1 MKKFLIWTQYYVPE
15 IGATAIRLHSVAR
28 ELVRQGYHV
37 CVVTGMPNYPKG
49 QIYPAYRGK
58 FYCCEQIDGVRV
70 HRCWFHPAREVGLG
84 RIFSYLYFIV
94 STFPVFILLARKVDL
109 IIAEVPPPTVSFG
122 ARIALPFSGAKLI
135 VNVSDLWP
143 DWLLSS
149 GLLKPGMVSRLL
161 KLINSFTFSKAD
173 FVNGVTQGIINDIK
187 QNYGIPEDKL
197 LFLPN
202 GVDTTLFSY
211 QGPSIRKGGID
222 EGQKL
227 FVYAGNHGI
236 YNWPI
241 VIAQAAARLQRRRN
255 DIKFLLV
262 GDGSQK
268 REVVAFCLEHN
279 LTNIEF
285 KAPVPIEEVASLYG
299 KAYAAISTYKKGF
312 LSRPAKIFPAMACG
326 LPLVY
331 SGEGEG
337 ANIVKNAACGIV
349 VPPEDPDELAR
360 AVERLADDYE
370 MAKNLGNNGFN
381 LVQREYSWSSI
392 VKSWL
397 ADLEAKLISK

>member
-15 IGATAIRLHSVAR
+15 IGATAIRLHSVAK
-28 ELVRQGYHV
+28 ELIRQGYKV
-37 CVVTGMPNYPKG
+37 YVVTGMPNYPKG
-49 QIYPAYRGK
+49 KIYSSHRGK
-58 FYCCEQIDGVRV
+58 FYCHEEVEGVRV
-70 HRCWFHPAREVGLG
+70 YRCWFYPAREVGLR
-84 RIFSYLYFIV
+84 RIFSYLSFVIT
-94 STFPVFILLARKVDL
+94 TFPVFMFLSRKVDFV
-109 IIAEVPPPTVSFG
+109 IAEIPPPTISF
-122 ARIALPFSGAKLI
+122 AACIASSFTNASLI
-135 VNVSDLWP
+135 INAADLWP
-143 DWLLSS
+143 DWLIRS
-149 GLLKPGMVSRLL
+149 GLLKPGIVSRLL
-161 KLINSFTFSKAD
+161 KLMNSFSFSKAD
-173 FVNGVTQGIINDIK
+173 VVNGVTQGIINDIK
-187 QNYGIPEDKL
+187 QNYSIPENKL

-202 GVDTTLFSY
+202 GVDTALFSY
-211 QGPSIRKGGID
+211 QGPNVLSSGIG
-222 EGQKL
+222 EGKKL

-241 VIAQAAARLQRRRN
+241 VIAQTAARLQRRRH

-268 REVVAFCLEHN
+268 RDVIAFCHKHN

-285 KAPVPIEEVASLYG
+285 NAPMPIEEIAKIYG

-326 LPLVY
+326 LPLIY